1 MAELTLTETL
11 RAAWPIHKAE
21 AAKAFDLFSS
31 YCSDGMR
38 RRVPGMGTT
47 ERLAVRL
54 YAGKSIEEAAAREYL
69 YRWHLAI
76 KAPDQSM
83 LPHNS
88 TRNPVVS
95 VFGTPHTIGM

>member
-1 MAELTLTETL
+1 MSAPTLIETL
-11 RAAWPIHKAE
+11 RAAWPLHKAD
-21 AAKAFDLFSS
+21 AATAFDLFSS

-38 RRVPGMGTT
+38 RRVPGIGTT

-54 YAGKSIEEAAAREYL
+54 YAGKSIEEAAAAEYL

-76 KAPDQSM
+76 KAPDQCM

-88 TRNPVVS
+88 TRNPVCS
-95 VFGTPHTIGM
+95 VFGTPHTIGT